1 MPRGG
6 KRDGAGR
13 KVGSANTKTREI
25 ADRAASEGLTPL
37 EFMLQVMRNDALPEN
52 ASPAQQAAQLA
63 MRFEA
68 AKAAAPYIHP
78 RLSSVEANIKGDF
91 SYTNLTDDELDAA
104 ITQAAAEAGV
114 DVGAT
119 GESPAESGPKAV

>member
-13 KVGSANTKTREI
+13 KAGSASTKTRDI
-25 ADRAASEGLTPL
+25 ADKAAEEGITPL
-37 EFMLQVMRNDALPEN
+37 EFMLNIMRDESMPEN
-52 ASPAQQAAQLA
+52 AEPAQMIALKN

-78 RLSSVEANIKGDF
+78 KLSSVEMNANV
-91 SYTNLTDDELDAA
+91 TNHEGALDEL
-104 ITQAAAEAGV
+104 E
-114 DVGAT
+114 
-119 GESPAESGPKAV
+119 